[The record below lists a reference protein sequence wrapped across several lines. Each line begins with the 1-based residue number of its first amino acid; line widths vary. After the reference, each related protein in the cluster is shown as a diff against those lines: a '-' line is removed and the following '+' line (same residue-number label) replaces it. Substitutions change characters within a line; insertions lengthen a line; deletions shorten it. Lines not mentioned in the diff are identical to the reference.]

1 MYTIQEI
8 EVVGS
13 SPRASMDRLFVQ
25 DKVSV
30 DSTAKWSDCSKQCL
44 ESFLALTYFR
54 NTTNSQNSSIK
65 VFYKMTRIC
74 KIMVVM
80 LSYNQLIFIYKS
92 LSSLTG
98 AFALILYYILL
109 VLM

>member
-30 DSTAKWSDCSKQCL
+30 DSTAKWSDCSK
-44 ESFLALTYFR
+44 
-54 NTTNSQNSSIK
+54 
-65 VFYKMTRIC
+65 
-74 KIMVVM
+74 
-80 LSYNQLIFIYKS
+80 
-92 LSSLTG
+92 
-98 AFALILYYILL
+98 
-109 VLM
+109 